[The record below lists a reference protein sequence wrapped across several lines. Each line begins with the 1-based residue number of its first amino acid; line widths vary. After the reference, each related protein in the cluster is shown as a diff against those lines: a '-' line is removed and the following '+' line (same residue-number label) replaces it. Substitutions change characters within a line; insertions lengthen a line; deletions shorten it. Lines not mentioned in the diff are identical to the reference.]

1 MASGSRFVRHRGRT
15 AARIPSTQK
24 TNAMI
29 FGSVDGKWACVISG
43 ARDSEGREE
52 DMTPQGT
59 LT

>member
-1 MASGSRFVRHRGRT
+1 
-15 AARIPSTQK
+15 
-24 TNAMI
+24 MI